1 MTIRS
6 ATFAISAHTFAQCPE
21 SELPEF
27 AFIGR
32 SNVGKS
38 SLLNRIAGKGPLAKV
53 SATPGHTKMI
63 NFYTINGEWS
73 LVDLPGYGFAQKDLA
88 DRERFQQ
95 LILDYLGGRENLV
108 SVFVLIDSRH
118 PPQKLDLEF
127 TRWLLMEDVPF
138 VLVFT
143 KTDKPSASEVKKN
156 VQLFTDTFA
165 ELGISPPRMFLTSSE
180 TGAGRIEL
188 LKFIQDELAALEEE

>member
-6 ATFAISAHTFAQCPE
+6 ATFEISASTFAQCPE

-63 NFYTINGEWS
+63 NFYTINSEWS

-88 DRERFQQ
+88 DRIRFQQ

-143 KTDKPSASEVKKN
+143 KTDKPSAGEVKRN
-156 VQLFTDTFA
+156 IQLFTDTFA
-165 ELGISPPRMFLTSSE
+165 DLGISAPRVFQTSSE
-180 TGAGRIEL
+180 TGAGRMEL
-188 LKFIQDELAALEEE
+188 LKYIQDELAALEEE